1 MTDTYRPT
9 ETTLQ
14 ADLDTLRLNYHSAVD
29 QIAAL
34 QYRNST
40 LFPELRDENERLRR
54 ALHEI
59 AEEWAGADGL
69 LPPTPGGAYA
79 VILAQRM
86 ARMAADALGKLQT
99 ERRNNETVD

>member
-14 ADLDTLRLNYHSAVD
+14 ADLDTLRLHYHSAVD

-34 QYRNST
+34 QQRET
-40 LFPELRDENERLRR
+40 ELFPELRDENERLRR

-86 ARMAADALGKLQT
+86 ARMASEALKT
-99 ERRNNETVD
+99 SEAA